1 METSDFAKTW
11 SELFGERQQLL
22 NRRTDLETDL
32 IEIRN
37 KITHLDEV
45 LSHLAPLAGVSD
57 GIENLP
63 GLGIT
68 DAIRLVLQTAEGRMS
83 AQEIRKELAEKG
95 YDFSGLSAPMSSV
108 YKVLSRLETSEEVAR
123 EKEEGRVYFKWKVPP
138 LRDEDIPF

>member
-1 METSDFAKTW
+1 M
-11 SELFGERQQLL
+11 L

-57 GIENLP
+57 SIENLP

-68 DAIRLVLQTAEGRMS
+68 AAIRVVLQAAAHRMS
-83 AQEIRKELAEKG
+83 APEVRKELAEKG
-95 YDFSGLSAPMSSV
+95 YDFSGLSAPMSSI
-108 YKVLSRLETSEEVAR
+108 YKVLSRLEDSGEVER
-123 EKEEGRVYFKWKVPP
+123 EREEGRVYYKWKSTPIT
-138 LRDEDIPF
+138 DEDIPF